1 MKADNNQTTI
11 NKRVVAIVF
20 ATLLLF
26 LLEVSTM
33 NSQTRPQDKPI
44 GKPPAPN
51 SRSNPAKN
59 KERKPEDIYWESIRN
74 SKDPADFRAYLRK
87 YPSGE
92 YKDLAQNALKRLE
105 KPSTPKPN
113 TPGIDPT
120 LPNNVK
126 WEFVR
131 IPAGN
136 FTMRS
141 SNGESNREPGHKVII
156 SRSFEIGKYEVT
168 QEQWEAVMGNNP
180 SHFKGD
186 GRLPVEQVSW
196 DDVQEFIKKVNESS
210 KQYIYRLPT
219 EAEWEYAARAG
230 SWGDYTANLDAM
242 GWYGNNSGDR
252 PIDAEAI
259 YKINKDDYVKKVLA
273 NNCRTHIVGGKQA
286 NAWGLYDMHGNVRE
300 WCADWYGDYSSE
312 TVTDPQ
318 GASSGLYR
326 VNRGGSWGN
335 LASSCRLTLRNNNL
349 PSNRSVYLGFR
360 LLRSS

>member
-1 MKADNNQTTI
+1 MKTDNNQNVI

-26 LLEVSTM
+26 FLEASTM

-105 KPSTPKPN
+105 KSQGNVSPPKSSIAL
-113 TPGIDPT
+113 GSVMDPT

-126 WEFVR
+126 WEF
-131 IPAGN
+131 IQILAGN
-136 FTMRS
+136 FTRGS
-141 SNGESNREPGHKVII
+141 NNGESDEKPEHEVVI
-156 SRSFEIGKYEVT
+156 SQSFEIGKYEVT

-196 DDVQEFIKKVNESS
+196 DDVQQFISALNS
-210 KQYIYRLPT
+210 KSRKFTYRLPT
-219 EAEWEYAARAG
+219 EAEWEYACRAG
-230 SWGDYTANLDAM
+230 SRGDYGGNLDAM
-242 GWYGNNSGDR
+242 AWYKANSGD
-252 PIDAEAI
+252 
-259 YKINKDDYVKKVLA
+259 K
-273 NNCRTHIVGGKQA
+273 THAVGRKQA
-286 NAWGLYDMHGNVRE
+286 NAFGLFDMQGNVYE
-300 WCADWYGDYSSE
+300 WCSDWYGNYSS
-312 TVTDPQ
+312 TIVMDPK
-318 GASSGLYR
+318 GASSGSRR
-326 VNRGGSWGN
+326 VYRGGSCVN
-335 LASSCRLTLRNNNL
+335 DAADCRLVRRNYFS
-349 PSNRSVYLGFR
+349 PSYRNPYIGYR
-360 LLRSS
+360 LLRTSQ